1 MRTLAALA
9 LLTLASPLSALADSD
24 VYQPPEIPGT
34 VAVYRGGSA
43 SVASPVTVHRGSA
56 IRPAYLNSKS
66 QVRSASGV
74 ETVGGRQIWF
84 VDRAQEE
91 LTICRAINTFNI
103 GDRRIRCTRAALP
116 D

>member
-9 LLTLASPLSALADSD
+9 LLALVSPLPVMADGD
-24 VYQPPEIPGT
+24 VYQPPAVPGT

-56 IRPAYLNSKS
+56 IRPAYL
-66 QVRSASGV
+66 SARAPAAAV
-74 ETVGGRQIWF
+74 ETVGGRRIWF
-84 VDRAQEE
+84 VDAGLDQ
-91 LTICRAINTFNI
+91 LTSCRVINTFNI
-103 GDRRIRCTRAALP
+103 GDRRIRCTRGTLP